1 MRKKHFIIIA
11 VLAFVF
17 VVLVIGWG
25 IYVKNNSVNGGSVT
39 ITANEISNTPEEI
52 EKSFTYGEYK
62 FVYYNVYNK
71 NGQFVILDGGYIY
84 STNGNPLYILKINY
98 FEDVNVYKLDNDSL
112 QYNPIE
118 KVREYGQGRYFVN
131 EAPNFMIKYE
141 SEDTNAEY
149 TLGVLFFYA

>member
-84 STNGNPLYILKINY
+84 STNGNPLSY
-98 FEDVNVYKLDNDSL
+98 FIIKLGASL
-112 QYNPIE
+112 T
-118 KVREYGQGRYFVN
+118 
-131 EAPNFMIKYE
+131 KY
-141 SEDTNAEY
+141 
-149 TLGVLFFYA
+149 LP